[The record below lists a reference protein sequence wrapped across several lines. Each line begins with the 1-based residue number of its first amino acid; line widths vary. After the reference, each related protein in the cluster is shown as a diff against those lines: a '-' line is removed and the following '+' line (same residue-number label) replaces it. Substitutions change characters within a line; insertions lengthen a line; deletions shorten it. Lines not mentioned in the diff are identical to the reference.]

1 MDYQDH
7 VVVYRRYAQLFLI
20 MGVESSDNELGVL
33 EVMQLFVEVLEKY
46 FKGVNELDIM
56 FR

>member
-20 MGVESSDNELGVL
+20 VGVESSDNELGVL
-33 EVMQLFVEVLEKY
+33 EVIQLFVEVLEKY
-46 FKGVNELDIM
+46 FKGANELDIM